1 MKIHFIWFG
10 SVPHPDLITKVAR
23 KMKYLRMMFADIPE
37 LTFYLWTT
45 NNLKVSLTRGFISQ
59 EDLTG
64 GWHLDIQ
71 IKDINELFNRTSLY
85 LSFDD
90 TCSLKDLFIKESF
103 GSLNKMAL
111 AADMLKMLILLHFGG
126 LFMDAGL
133 EIDYKAISDELKTR
147 GQNLLKKLAMH
158 HLAFSYTIAP
168 NRAKNPFDLQ
178 IMYSRNT
185 HGAKKFLGETIAKI
199 LGRSKA
205 DSDYQTIR
213 KKRFGGHVMFKFRF
227 KNKIYEVPKPG
238 EIDAYTGVEFIAAA
252 MNLDQTD
259 DGMIYR
265 FLIKY
270 KKNDLKVFPTAFED
284 FPGIYRKL
292 ANPNYANW
300 RDNYYTPG
308 NAQYD
313 TFDSANPYA
322 VPPEIYKLSTDFF
335 NNYKNQVKETHSSP
349 EKIFNLVLYK
359 YKIYGDLNY
368 WKP

>member
-45 NNLKVSLTRGFISQ
+45 NNLKGSLTRGFISQ

-71 IKDINELFNRTSLY
+71 IKDINELFNRTSLH

-126 LFMDAGL
+126 FFMDAGL

-147 GQNLLKKLAMH
+147 GKNLLKKLATH
-158 HLAFSYTIAP
+158 PLAFSYTIAP
-168 NRAKNPFDLQ
+168 NRAGNPFDLQ
-178 IMYSRNT
+178 IMYSRDT
-185 HGAKKFLGETIAKI
+185 PVAKNFFGETLAKI
-199 LGRSKA
+199 LGKFKS
-205 DSDYQTIR
+205 DSDYQTKR
-213 KKRFGGHVMFKFRF
+213 KNRFGGNVVFKFRF
-227 KNKIYEVPKPG
+227 EGKIYEVPKPG
-238 EIDAYTGVEFIAAA
+238 VVDAYTGVEFIAAA
-252 MNLDQTD
+252 INMDKRYNGLIYKFIIMYKDHDQD
-259 DGMIYR
+259 
-265 FLIKY
+265 
-270 KKNDLKVFPTAFED
+270 VFPTLFSD

-300 RDNYYTPG
+300 RDCYYTPQS
-308 NAQYD
+308 AQDD
-313 TFDSANPYA
+313 TYYSKSIYA
-322 VPPEIYKLSTDFF
+322 IPPEIYKLATAFF
-335 NNYKNQVKETHSSP
+335 NKNKTQIQDTHRSP
-349 EKIFNLVLYK
+349 RE
-359 YKIYGDLNY
+359 IYEL
-368 WKP
+368 